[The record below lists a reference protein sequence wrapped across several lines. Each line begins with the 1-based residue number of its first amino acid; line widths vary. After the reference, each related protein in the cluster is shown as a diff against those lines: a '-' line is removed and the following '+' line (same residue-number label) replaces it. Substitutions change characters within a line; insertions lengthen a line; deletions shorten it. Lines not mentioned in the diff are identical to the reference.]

1 MGGLGAAAGS
11 SVHHAFD
18 SDPAT
23 WFRSA
28 APLTVGQAFVTDLT
42 MIYRLS
48 KIEVKQQPG
57 HTCAQCKIELSCD
70 QQTWW
75 PVHTFTA
82 APNEVV
88 EWETEAVEAHDEL
101 GFPVL
106 GAAPFPILARFV
118 RFVATAPTPAPPPR
132 ADGKGGTM
140 QVSAPAWHVQEVE
153 VFGEELG
160 DSLTVDAP
168 VWLGQKGGAGGQP
181 PLEAQADH
189 PPSAATDADLNT
201 GFRSLAAP
209 AVGHTLSLDLQAV
222 YRLALVELYQAAGRQ
237 CTQCVVE
244 HSVDQ
249 QSWAVTTRV
258 EGLRGFAAYGPEK
271 QAEARYMQ
279 VVVGEKMSTVWE
291 ITELQVYGVPSG

>member
-1 MGGLGAAAGS
+1 
-11 SVHHAFD
+11 
-18 SDPAT
+18 
-23 WFRSA
+23 
-28 APLTVGQAFVTDLT
+28 
-42 MIYRLS
+42 
-48 KIEVKQQPG
+48 
-57 HTCAQCKIELSCD
+57 
-70 QQTWW
+70 
-75 PVHTFTA
+75 
-82 APNEVV
+82 
-88 EWETEAVEAHDEL
+88 
-101 GFPVL
+101 
-106 GAAPFPILARFV
+106 
-118 RFVATAPTPAPPPR
+118 
-132 ADGKGGTM
+132 M

-168 VWLGQKGGAGGQP
+168 VWLGQKGGGGQP

-258 EGLRGFAAYGPEK
+258 EGLRGFVAYGPEK
-271 QAEARYMQ
+271 QTEARYMQ
-279 VVVGEKMSTVWE
+279 ICLLYTS
-291 ITELQVYGVPSG
+291 PSPRDS